1 MAKKSKP
8 ERQLSKA
15 INTTLSLPNLI
26 DKFVKQR
33 PHLNED
39 EAFVKACLGIKN
51 ILSQSRL
58 LFTMVFDTV
67 TQYME
72 EDEDETE

>member
-8 ERQLSKA
+8 EKQLSKA
-15 INTTLSLPNLI
+15 INTALSIPNMI
-26 DKFVKQR
+26 DKFVKHY

-39 EAFVKACLGIKN
+39 ESFVKACLGIKN

-58 LFTMVFDTV
+58 LFNLVADTV
-67 TQYME
+67 AKFIE
-72 EDEDETE
+72 EDEDNE